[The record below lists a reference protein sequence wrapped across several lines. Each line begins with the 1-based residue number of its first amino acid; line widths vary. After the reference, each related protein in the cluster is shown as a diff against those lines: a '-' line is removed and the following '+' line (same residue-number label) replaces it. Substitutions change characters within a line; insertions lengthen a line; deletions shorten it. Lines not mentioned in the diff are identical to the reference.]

1 MTTGDAVLGLLLLLG
16 SGLLVGM
23 FRRAGYMG
31 RG

>member
-1 MTTGDAVLGLLLLLG
+1 VGEVIVGLLLLVG

-23 FRRAGYMG
+23 FRRAGFMG